1 MFSLEEIYI
10 PDVKKFTFDLDIK
23 TRNSKGEEIIKPPKT
38 EDELA
43 EMAQRDQVYERLFRK
58 WEKREVDESE
68 EESSEQEVDIRE
80 DFIAQSKYEKF

>member
-43 EMAQRDQVYERLFRK
+43 EMAQRD
-58 WEKREVDESE
+58 
-68 EESSEQEVDIRE
+68 
-80 DFIAQSKYEKF
+80 